1 MVKKLLK
8 HEFIYY
14 LRTLGIMLPIVL
26 AIGIMTRVV
35 RFFESDDFIYDIMIV
50 SSGMMLYIASFA
62 CLIVTWIISI
72 VRFYKNMY
80 TSEGY
85 LTFTLPVTN
94 SQHIFVKLLTATVC
108 QLASLFVI
116 AVSVLIALTGK
127 PLAELMETFSYL
139 CEAIATHIPT
149 VHTVLYCIELI
160 IMLTIYMVSAP
171 LLYYACITVGQTAK
185 KNRILMAVGVYFV
198 YYMVTQVLSTVFM
211 IVFTVLGELGA
222 FEAIGQLATQHPY
235 AFIHGALCL
244 GIVFQAAIAT
254 LFYFITHSIMSKK
267 LNLE

>member
-1 MVKKLLK
+1 MVKKLFK
-8 HEFIYY
+8 HEIVSY
-14 LRTLGIMLPIVL
+14 LRTLLPVNLIVL
-26 AIGIMTRVV
+26 AIAIMTRIVL
-35 RFFESDDFIYDIMIV
+35 FFENDSIIYSLVSGSSIFMFVVGIIACIFMTFI
-50 SSGMMLYIASFA
+50 AA
-62 CLIVTWIISI
+62 I
-72 VRFYKNMY
+72 VRFYKNLF
-80 TSEGY
+80 TAEGY
-85 LTFTLPVTN
+85 LMFTLPITPT
-94 SQHIFVKLLTATVC
+94 QHIFVKLLTATVC
-108 QLASLFVI
+108 QLASLVVI